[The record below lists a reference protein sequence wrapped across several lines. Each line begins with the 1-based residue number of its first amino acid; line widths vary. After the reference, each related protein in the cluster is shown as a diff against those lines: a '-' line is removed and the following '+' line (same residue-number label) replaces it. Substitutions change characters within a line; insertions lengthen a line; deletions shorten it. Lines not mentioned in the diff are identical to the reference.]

1 MKKSDIK
8 SLIIRIKNAY
18 YSFLDTRSYK
28 DDDQL
33 KAEVDAFMTK
43 LRDKFAK
50 TYGSRDWQK
59 IAFFESVLDT
69 CNKEV
74 MSIAIM
80 IRQNEN
86 QQLIRT
92 RMIRLIFV
100 LKQIQKIEYKKD
112 KKPFFKT
119 FFKTEKSFA
128 FHQ

>member
-1 MKKSDIK
+1 MKKPDIK
-8 SLIIRIKNAY
+8 SLTLRIKNAY
-18 YSFLDTRSYK
+18 YNFRDTRSYK
-28 DDDQL
+28 DDEQL
-33 KAEVDAFMTK
+33 KAEVDSSMTK

-50 TYGSRDWQK
+50 TYGSRNWQK
-59 IAFFESVLDT
+59 IAFFESVLDA

-80 IRQNEN
+80 IRQHEN

-100 LKQIQKIEYKKD
+100 LKQIQKIEYKKE
-112 KKPFFKT
+112 KKPFLKT